1 MTGKSELLK
10 ANRRHFL
17 AIAGST
23 AVASSFAIAEDS
35 HSADPLPMLTS
46 VSYAITVDVTTSPI
60 SYSYSDANGTH
71 NAYRLL
77 VNPADKVT
85 WIVTA
90 SKKPCSLT
98 ILFVRETPDDATHK
112 TQRYVFSG
120 TDTAATAAMSID
132 DDGTGTYE
140 YYVGVIDGAG
150 RTYSDDPKIIVGGS
164 GTFEVGELIG
174 DARELVSQ
182 AGKLRDI
189 ARTNPPI
196 EAQIGSIE
204 KKLQEV
210 IKKLE

>member
-1 MTGKSELLK
+1 
-10 ANRRHFL
+10 
-17 AIAGST
+17 
-23 AVASSFAIAEDS
+23 
-35 HSADPLPMLTS
+35 
-46 VSYAITVDVTTSPI
+46 
-60 SYSYSDANGTH
+60 
-71 NAYRLL
+71 
-77 VNPADKVT
+77 
-85 WIVTA
+85 
-90 SKKPCSLT
+90 
-98 ILFVRETPDDATHK
+98 VRETPDDATHK

-132 DDGTGTYE
+132 DYGTGTYE